1 MVAMNP
7 PSAGPAS
14 MSDTIS
20 TAAMAGDPM
29 PLPPPETRPGPSD
42 DAATSPNHNTR
53 QDPLMLPRMPE
64 RLVPVKQAKSARDS
78 SVVMLDRQPDHPVGP
93 AVRMINSKRITI
105 NYELKNVGPSG
116 VSAVELWY
124 TQDGSKTWRKRE
136 VPPQTH
142 PPYVIEVND
151 EGLYGFTLLA
161 RNGIGLSKEP
171 PQAGD
176 LPQVWIEVDL
186 TPPLV
191 HLTGVSAKCTAKA
204 QNVVIRW
211 TASDKNLS
219 PRPIALSYAMK
230 AEGPWMPIATHLE
243 NTGRYEW
250 PLPADV
256 PARFVIRVDATDVVG
271 NIGSDQTAKPVLM
284 DRAQPT
290 VSILAIEAGK

>member
-1 MVAMNP
+1 
-7 PSAGPAS
+7 
-14 MSDTIS
+14 
-20 TAAMAGDPM
+20 MAGDPLQ
-29 PLPPPETRPGPSD
+29 LPPPANPSGPSED
-42 DAATSPNHNTR
+42 PSPTPNHSTH

-64 RLVPVKQAKSARDS
+64 RLVPVKLTRRADDS
-78 SVVMLDRQPDHPVGP
+78 SAVTLEHQPNHPVGP

-124 TQDGSKTWRKRE
+124 TQDGSKTWKKRE
-136 VPPQTH
+136 VPPQSH
-142 PPYVIEVND
+142 PPYIIEVND

-171 PQAGD
+171 PQPGD

-211 TASDKNLS
+211 TASDKNLTAK
-219 PRPIALSYAMK
+219 PITLSYALK
-230 AEGPWMPIATHLE
+230 PEGPWTPIATHLE
-243 NTGRYEW
+243 NSGRYEW

-256 PARFVIRVDATDVVG
+256 PARFVIRVDAADAVG
-271 NIGSDQTAKPVLM
+271 NIGSDQTPKPVLM

-290 VSILAIEAGK
+290 VTILAIEPGK